1 MIEMS
6 STQIRQKFLDFFA
19 DKGHQVLPSAPLVP
33 QNDPTLLWIN
43 AGMAPFK
50 DYFNGSATPPNSRI
64 VTSQKCIRTNDITNV
79 GKTARHHTFFEMLGN
94 FSFGD
99 YFKEE
104 AIDWAYQF
112 LTEELGLE
120 EDKLWISIYKDDD
133 RAFEIWH
140 HEIGVPQDRIV
151 RMDKDENFWEIG
163 IGPCG
168 PCSEIHY
175 DRGIDFGCDDGCEL
189 GCDCDRYL
197 EVWNLVFTQYNKTVD
212 GEYLDLPNKNIDTG
226 VGLERLA
233 SLLQEAPTNF
243 ETDLF
248 MPLIEFI
255 TQNCDV
261 EYGQSEETDLS
272 IKVIADHIRSITFA
286 IGDGALPSNEG
297 RGYVVRRVL
306 RRAVRYAKVLGLEV
320 PFLHK
325 IVAIVVDIMGEH
337 YSELVKREEQ
347 IMKIIKQEELR
358 FEETLEQGM
367 NILDEVIAELEEDGL
382 KQIPGD
388 KVFMLYDTYG
398 FPAELTEEIALEQ
411 GFEVDH
417 DGFEEAMQQQR
428 NRAREA
434 REDYDQGHSELELF
448 KGLRDELGVS
458 KFIGYDHKAATTE
471 VLAIVKDEQEITKI
485 TTGEEAKIILEKTP
499 FYAESGGQVGDQG
512 IIKTDCA
519 SLKVIE
525 VQEVADIIV
534 HQVELERG
542 SLEVGEEVEVEIA
555 SGLRAATARNHTATH
570 LLQQALKEV
579 LGDHVKQSGSLVT
592 PERLRFDFTHFEAV
606 TEEQLCKIE
615 EIVNQKVIAN
625 LAMVTEKMEL
635 EEAKQLGATALFG
648 EKYGEQVRIV
658 KIGDY
663 SLELCGG
670 THVDYTGEI
679 GFFKILD
686 ESGIAAGVRRIEAV
700 TGQAGLNYVQQQ
712 EDMIADLADKLRAN
726 PAEVV
731 DKVDSLQNK
740 VKSLQKEITGLKDKL
755 ASSQSEDLASQA
767 EEINGIDVVIDEA
780 DGLDNTGLRKMG
792 DNLKQELDSG
802 IIILGSKLKEKVVFV
817 AMITDDLV
825 EQGYHAGEIIGQV
838 AQVAG
843 GGGGGRPTMAQAGGS
858 QPDKLTAA
866 LEKAREIIAGV

>member
-1 MIEMS
+1 MS

>member
-33 QNDPTLLWIN
+33 QDDPTLLWIN

-64 VTSQKCIRTNDITNV
+64 ATSQKCIRTNDITNV

-104 AIDWAYQF
+104 AIEWAYQF

-120 EDKLWISIYKDDD
+120 VDKLWISIYKDDD

-140 HEIGVPQDRIV
+140 QDIGIPKDRIV

-163 IGPCG
+163 TGPCG

-175 DRGIDFGCDDGCEL
+175 DRGIEFGCPDGCKL

-197 EVWNLVFTQYNKTVD
+197 EVWNLVFTQYNKTED

-233 SLLQEAPTNF
+233 SLLQGAPTNF

-248 MPLIEFI
+248 MPMIEFI

-261 EYGQSEETDLS
+261 EYGESKEADLA

-306 RRAVRYAKVLGLEV
+306 RRAVRYAKVLGLEA

-325 IVAIVVDIMGEH
+325 IVAVVVEVMGDH

-347 IMKIIKQEELR
+347 IVKIIKQEELR

-367 NILDEVIAELEEDGL
+367 NMLDEVIAELKEDNL
-382 KQIPGD
+382 DQIPGD

-398 FPAELTEEIALEQ
+398 FPVELTEEIASEQ
-411 GFEVDH
+411 DFKVDL
-417 DGFEEAMQQQR
+417 DGFEKAMQQQR

-434 REDYDQGHSELELF
+434 REDYDQGHGELELF
-448 KGLRDELGVS
+448 KDLRKSLGASQFV
-458 KFIGYDHKAATTE
+458 GYEEQAVRTE
-471 VLAIVKDEQEITKI
+471 VLGIVKDEQQVTKI
-485 TTGEEAKIILEKTP
+485 TAGEEAKVILEKTP
-499 FYAESGGQVGDQG
+499 FYAESGGQVADKG
-512 IIKTDCA
+512 IIETDSA
-519 SLKVIE
+519 SLKVID
-525 VQEVADIIV
+525 VQEIADVIV
-534 HQVELERG
+534 HQVELEAG
-542 SLEVGEEVEVEIA
+542 SLEVGAEVKAQITSE
-555 SGLRAATARNHTATH
+555 LRVATARNHTATH

-592 PERLRFDFTHFEAV
+592 PNRLRFDFTHFEAV
-606 TEEQLCKIE
+606 TKEQLRKVE
-615 EIVNQKVIAN
+615 EVVNQKIIAN
-625 LAMVTEKMEL
+625 LAMKIEKMEL
-635 EEAKQLGATALFG
+635 EQAKEVGATALFG
-648 EKYGEQVRIV
+648 EKYGEQVRVV

-670 THVDYTGEI
+670 THVDQTGEI

-700 TGQAGLNYVQQQ
+700 TGQEGLNYVQQQ
-712 EDMIADLADKLRAN
+712 EDMIADVATKLKAN
-726 PAEVV
+726 PDEIV
-731 DKVDSLQNK
+731 DKVVSLQNEL
-740 VKSLQKEITGLKDKL
+740 KSLEKEITSLKDKL
-755 ASSQSEDLASQA
+755 ASSQSEDLISKV
-767 EEINGIDVVIDEA
+767 EEINGVNVLIDGV
-780 DGLDNTGLRKMG
+780 DGLDNAGLRKMG

-802 IIILGSKLKEKVVFV
+802 IIILGSKVEEKVAFV

-858 QPDKLTAA
+858 RPDKLTAA
-866 LEKAREIIAGV
+866 LEKAKEIIVAN

>member
-1 MIEMS
+1 MVKMN

-33 QNDPTLLWIN
+33 QDDPTLLWIN

-50 DYFNGSATPPNSRI
+50 DYFNGSAIPPNSRMA
-64 VTSQKCIRTNDITNV
+64 TSQKCIRTNDITNV

-99 YFKEE
+99 YFKKE
-104 AIDWAYQF
+104 AIEWGYEF

-120 EDKLWISIYKDDD
+120 NEKLWISIYKEDD

-140 HEIGVPQDRIV
+140 EDIGVPKDRIV

-175 DRGIDFGCDDGCEL
+175 DRGIDFGCDEGCQL

-197 EVWNLVFTQYNKTVD
+197 EVWNLVFTQYNKTAD
-212 GEYLDLPNKNIDTG
+212 GEYLDLPKKNIDTG

-233 SLLQEAPTNF
+233 SLLQGTPTNF

-248 MPLIEFI
+248 MPLIEFV

-261 EYGQSEETDLS
+261 DYGQSEETDLA
-272 IKVIADHIRSITFA
+272 IKVIVDHIRSITFA

-306 RRAVRYAKVLGLEV
+306 RRAVRYAKVLGLEA

-325 IVAIVVDIMGEH
+325 IVAIVVDIMGDH

-347 IMKIIKQEELR
+347 IVKIIKQEELR

-367 NILDEVIAELEEDGL
+367 NILDEIIAELKEDGSG
-382 KQIPGD
+382 QIPGD

-398 FPAELTEEIALEQ
+398 FPVELTEEIAFEQ

-417 DGFEEAMQQQR
+417 DGFEKAMQQQR

-434 REDYDQGHSELELF
+434 REDYNQDHRELELF
-448 KGLRDELGVS
+448 KGLRDKIGVS
-458 KFIGYDHKAATTE
+458 RFIGYEHKAATTE
-471 VLAIVKDEQEITKI
+471 VLAVVKDNQEINKI
-485 TTGEEAKIILEKTP
+485 TAGEKAKIILKKTP
-499 FYAESGGQVGDQG
+499 FYAESGGQVGDRG
-512 IIKTDCA
+512 LITTDSA
-519 SLKVIE
+519 SLKVID

-534 HQVELERG
+534 HKVELERG
-542 SLEVGEEVEVEIA
+542 SLEIGEEVKVEIA
-555 SGLRAATARNHTATH
+555 SKLRAATARNHTATH

-606 TEEQLCKIE
+606 TKEQLRKVE
-615 EIVNQKVIAN
+615 EIVNQKIREN
-625 LAMVTEKMEL
+625 LSMKTEEMKL

-648 EKYGEQVRIV
+648 EKYSEQVRVV
-658 KIGDY
+658 KLGDY
-663 SLELCGG
+663 SVELCGG
-670 THVDYTGEI
+670 THVDYTGKV
-679 GFFKILD
+679 GFFKALD

-700 TGQAGLNYVQQQ
+700 SGDKALNYVQQQ

-726 PAEVV
+726 PTEVV
-731 DKVDSLQNK
+731 DKVVSLQNK
-740 VKSLQKEITGLKDKL
+740 VKSLQKEITSLKDKL
-755 ASSQSEDLASQA
+755 ASSQSEDLVSQV
-767 EEINGIDVVIDEA
+767 EELNGVNVVVNEV
-780 DGLDNTGLRKMG
+780 DGLDNAGLRKMG

-802 IIILGSKLKEKVVFV
+802 IIILGSKLQEKVVFV

-858 QPDKLTAA
+858 QPGKLTAA
-866 LEKAREIIAGV
+866 LERARKIILAR